1 MRILVVAWLLA
12 AFGMAS
18 AETIRPLTTGDT
30 VIGVGLVHS
39 QVAGGPVTFTQVG
52 QGFTFR
58 LAIDA
63 RGTRTYT
70 RGTDVAPYWVY
81 DRDFSRL
88 VITGMD
94 MPADSRFRLLPPGG
108 ELAEGMTWDV
118 QPHKMTLLSCGETE
132 LRFKASAEKGPE
144 VTLLI
149 DGRED
154 KVATLRVRYESP
166 VRCEGRSPFLRTH
179 ELIFAP
185 ALHEIVQSVSIN
197 YEGLVVGPM
206 QLGTQIRGWRLT
218 GVLLGK

>member
-1 MRILVVAWLLA
+1 MRVLLVAWLFA
-12 AFGMAS
+12 AFSIAS
-18 AETIRPLTTGDT
+18 AEAIRPLITGDT

-39 QVAGGPVTFTQVG
+39 QTPGGPVTFTQVG

-63 RGTRTYT
+63 DGTRTYI

-88 VITGMD
+88 VISGRD
-94 MPADSRFRLLPPGG
+94 IPVDFRFRLLPPGG
-108 ELAEGMTWDV
+108 ELSEGMTWNV
-118 QPHKMTLLSCGETE
+118 EPHKMNLPSCGDTE
-132 LRFKASAEKGPE
+132 LQFKASAAKGPE
-144 VTLLI
+144 LTLLI
-149 DGRED
+149 DGREE
-154 KVATLRVRYESP
+154 KVATLRVWYESP
-166 VRCEGRSPFLRTH
+166 VKCEGRAPFLRTH

-197 YEGLVVGPM
+197 YEGLVAGPM

-218 GVLLGK
+218 GVLMGK